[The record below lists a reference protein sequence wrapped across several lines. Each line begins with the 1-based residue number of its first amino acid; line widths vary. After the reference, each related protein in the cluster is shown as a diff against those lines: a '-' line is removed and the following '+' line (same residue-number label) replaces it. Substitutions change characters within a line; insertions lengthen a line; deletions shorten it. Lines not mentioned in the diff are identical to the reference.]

1 MFLFHII
8 WLFTDGIAKKLTL
21 DSKSEQAGA
30 KLNECSVE
38 EFDEFKKLNLKKKK
52 KFGFPF
58 IIAVKGKNKNEI
70 LNNFRQRIQSDV
82 ESEFLEAKKQVKKI
96 ATFRLNEINKK

>member
-1 MFLFHII
+1 V
-8 WLFTDGIAKKLTL
+8 TQ
-21 DSKSEQAGA
+21 SV
-30 KLNECSVE
+30 LNT
-38 EFDEFKKLNLKKKK
+38 FKKLNIEYKK
-52 KFGFPF
+52 KFNFPF

-70 LNNFRQRIQSDV
+70 LNNFRQRIQSDI